1 MRVILFLFTLLLTN
15 NQSSTAQINWEWA
28 NPPTTSNSLLTVN
41 VFDSLKIMGFGEAG
55 TILKTTD
62 FGFSW
67 KIEYQTQIIED
78 INGSFFSD
86 ENDGFVCCN
95 NGKLYFTKDGAD
107 SWIEHPSITT
117 KSLNDI
123 HFNDTSLGAISGDS
137 GIVLISTDKGKI
149 WQKVLTPTHKNL
161 NGIFVGKKVITAV
174 GDSGLILQSVSEGK
188 YWKLRNRNTQF
199 DLNAVAFYDNNFG
212 IAGGDSGTVLITS
225 DGGLNWT
232 KDKIAKGRHI
242 FDVIIKSEGE
252 VICASERGLTARTDI
267 KMINWQNRYTGSI
280 YDLLAIN
287 IIGDN
292 YGAIVG
298 QYGNLHSTK
307 NGFKNIYFFF
317 DHSHSTYKN
326 LFDVKMGSENFAITV
341 GWNGTLMQTL
351 DYCSSW
357 YKASAK
363 GADEYR
369 GIEILD
375 DSICWAVGEDGS
387 IRYSENKGESWDAV
401 YSQVKN
407 NLNDVKFFN
416 PSHGLIAG
424 NEGTIFETNN
434 GGEDWEKIDLKL
446 NDDLNSVSFS
456 SDGYP
461 LVVGDSGL
469 FITKYNGKWNLERI
483 DPKKDL
489 LCIDEYNGEIIVGGE
504 SGLILR
510 STNGGS
516 SWINIS
522 AGTTIENLNGI
533 KLFSDDLSMIVG
545 NKGTVLISR
554 DAGSTWQNVHI
565 PTNNDLYGIDIFS
578 EDRGIVVGLHGT
590 VLKFRLGEK

>member
-1 MRVILFLFTLLLTN
+1 MRVIIFLFALLIAV
-15 NQSSTAQINWEWA
+15 NQSSQAQVEWKWA
-28 NPPTTSNSLLTVN
+28 NPPTTSNSLFTVN
-41 VFDSLKIMGFGEAG
+41 VIDSLKIMGFGEAG

-62 FGFSW
+62 FGVSW
-67 KIEYQTQIIED
+67 NIEYQTQISED
-78 INGSFFSD
+78 INGSFFFD
-86 ENDGFVCCN
+86 ENEGFVCCSK
-95 NGKLYFTKDGAD
+95 GKIYFTQDGAD

-117 KSLNDI
+117 KTLNDI
-123 HFNDTSLGAISGDS
+123 HFNDYGFGAISGDS
-137 GIVLISTDKGKI
+137 GTVLISADKGTKWRKI
-149 WQKVLTPTHKNL
+149 VTGANKNL
-161 NGIFVGKKVITAV
+161 NGIFVGKKMITAV
-174 GDSGLILQSVSEGK
+174 GDSGLILHSANKGRSWEFRK
-188 YWKLRNRNTQF
+188 SNTQF
-199 DLNAVAFYDNNFG
+199 DLTAVAFFDENFG

-225 DGGLNWT
+225 DGGINWT
-232 KDKIAKGRHI
+232 KNKIAKGRNI
-242 FDVIIKSEGE
+242 FDVIIKSDGE
-252 VICASERGLTARTDI
+252 VICTSERGLTARTDI
-267 KMINWQNRYTGSI
+267 KKIDWQNRYTGSI

-287 IIGDN
+287 IKGDN

-326 LFDVKMGSENFAITV
+326 LFDVKMGSEHFAITV

-351 DYCSSW
+351 DYCGSW

-387 IRYSENKGESWDAV
+387 IRYSENKGETWDAV

-407 NLNDVKFFN
+407 DLNDVKFFN
-416 PSHGLIAG
+416 QQYGLIVG
-424 NEGTIFETNN
+424 NGGTLFETNN

-456 SDGYP
+456 REGNP
-461 LVVGDSGL
+461 IVVGDSGL
-469 FITKYNGKWNLERI
+469 LINRNNDKWNLNRI
-483 DPKKDL
+483 HSNKDL

-516 SWINIS
+516 NWENIS
-522 AGTTIENLNGI
+522 AGTTVENLNGM
-533 KLFSDDLSMIVG
+533 KLFSDDLFMVVG
-545 NKGTVLISR
+545 NNGTVLVSR
-554 DAGSTWQNVHI
+554 DEGVTWQNFHI
-565 PTNNDLYGIDIFS
+565 PTNNDLYGVDIFS
-578 EDRGIVVGLHGT
+578 EERGIVVGLHGT
-590 VLKFRLGEK
+590 VLIFKAK